1 MEAEKSKDIVP
12 TWAHMGKAG
21 KGPLLNCRWLTSCC
35 VLSRWRGLESSVGSL
50 MIALISFMAAPSPD
64 LNITQE
70 SRLLVPS
77 HELRISMYKWE
88 SGGHIQS
95 IAMA

>member
-1 MEAEKSKDIVP
+1 
-12 TWAHMGKAG
+12 MGTHG
-21 KGPLLNCRWLTSCC
+21 KGWERPSSELQVADFLLCS
-35 VLSRWRGLESSVGSL
+35 LSVEGAGELCGVSL

>member
-1 MEAEKSKDIVP
+1 
-12 TWAHMGKAG
+12 MGTCG
-21 KGPLLNCRWLTSCC
+21 KGWERPSSELQMADFFLRSLLVEGAGELCG
-35 VLSRWRGLESSVGSL
+35 VSL

-64 LNITQE
+64 LNISQE

-88 SGGHIQS
+88 RGGHIRS
-95 IAMA
+95 IAVA